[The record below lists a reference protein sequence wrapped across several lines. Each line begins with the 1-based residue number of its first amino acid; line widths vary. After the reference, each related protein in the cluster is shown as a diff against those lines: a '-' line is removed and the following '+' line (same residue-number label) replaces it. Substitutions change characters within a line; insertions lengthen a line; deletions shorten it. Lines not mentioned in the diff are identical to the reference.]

1 MRLLPA
7 GIEEAQ
13 FKREPDGW
21 LFTIANPWIFGRR
34 WTYLITDAQKP
45 ALAARVRRS
54 RYVRL
59 LIMLATMALL
69 IAVLIMTP
77 SMLREPGIGI
87 ALVAAGFVVAVT
99 GMIFVGDYLTIRP
112 LLQGIPRTSRKF
124 SQGDMMRIQY
134 EAMSVRSLSIFAA
147 IFVFATLTNLA
158 GWIASPRASV
168 LALLGIAFSGL
179 FAALFGGMLIAKLR
193 ARRAAK
199 HSGH

>member
-1 MRLLPA
+1 MRLVPA

-124 SQGDMMRIQY
+124 SQGDMMRTQY